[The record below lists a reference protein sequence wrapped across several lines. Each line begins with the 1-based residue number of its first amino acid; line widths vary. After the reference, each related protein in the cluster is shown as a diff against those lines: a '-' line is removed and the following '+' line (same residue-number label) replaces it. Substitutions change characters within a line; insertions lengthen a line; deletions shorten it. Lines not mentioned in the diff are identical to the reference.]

1 MRCRW
6 IHSDWH
12 NGAVCGAVM
21 FILAV
26 VGLAVN
32 ISLFMIL
39 GGHHHG
45 PFHSH
50 DHGHDDDHNHNEHSH
65 TVLHSA
71 A

>member
-1 MRCRW
+1 
-6 IHSDWH
+6 
-12 NGAVCGAVM
+12 M

-32 ISLFMIL
+32 ISLFVIL

-50 DHGHDDDHNHNEHSH
+50 DHGHDHDHDHNEHSH
-65 TVLHSA
+65 TVCNSA